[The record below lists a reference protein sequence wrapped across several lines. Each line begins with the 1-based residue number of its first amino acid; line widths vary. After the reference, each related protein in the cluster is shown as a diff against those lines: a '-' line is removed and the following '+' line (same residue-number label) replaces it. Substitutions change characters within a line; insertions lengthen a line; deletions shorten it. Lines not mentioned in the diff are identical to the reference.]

1 MEDSLKSQPD
11 KEGKVSKLSL
21 FDIGDE
27 STGLSIAAVPVHAS
41 LTEEH
46 LVGLN
51 SDQGSMVMGISEYLK
66 ERAVN
71 LSF

>member
-1 MEDSLKSQPD
+1 M
-11 KEGKVSKLSL
+11 
-21 FDIGDE
+21 
-27 STGLSIAAVPVHAS
+27 AAVPVHAS

-66 ERAVN
+66 GKSGKPFFLVQEALEPVSR
-71 LSF
+71 FR

>member
-11 KEGKVSKLSL
+11 KEVSKLSL

-46 LVGLN
+46 LGTE
-51 SDQGSMVMGISEYLK
+51 Q
-66 ERAVN
+66 
-71 LSF
+71 

>member
-27 STGLSIAAVPVHAS
+27 MDKIR
-41 LTEEH
+41 
-46 LVGLN
+46 
-51 SDQGSMVMGISEYLK
+51 QYLFMQ
-66 ERAVN
+66 V
-71 LSF
+71 

>member
-11 KEGKVSKLSL
+11 KEGKSSPYLIL
-21 FDIGDE
+21 E
-27 STGLSIAAVPVHAS
+27 MSTGLSIAAVPVHAS

-66 ERAVN
+66 GRAVN

>member
-1 MEDSLKSQPD
+1 MRVPD
-11 KEGKVSKLSL
+11 C
-21 FDIGDE
+21 
-27 STGLSIAAVPVHAS
+27 IAAVPVHAS

-66 ERAVN
+66 ERAN